1 MKNTTKTEILVLII
15 SLLVAAVGI
24 FIVLMLPEN
33 VFSCLT
39 AAVSGV
45 ALGRASVWAG
55 RKIVDWIVA
64 NGR

>member
-1 MKNTTKTEILVLII
+1 MLII

-24 FIVLMLPEN
+24 FIVLMLPDN

-39 AAVSGV
+39 AAVSGI
-45 ALGRASVWAG
+45 ALGRVSVWLD

>member
-24 FIVLMLPEN
+24 FIVLILPDN

-39 AAVSGV
+39 AAVSGI
-45 ALGRASVWAG
+45 ALGWVSVWLG

>member
-1 MKNTTKTEILVLII
+1 MLII

-24 FIVLMLPEN
+24 FIVLMLPDN

-39 AAVSGV
+39 AAVSGI
-45 ALGRASVWAG
+45 ALGRVSVWLG

>member
-15 SLLVAAVGI
+15 SFLVAAVGI
-24 FIVLMLPEN
+24 FIVLMLPDN

-45 ALGRASVWAG
+45 VFGRVSVWLG
-55 RKIVDWIVA
+55 RKIVDWIVV
-64 NGR
+64 NG